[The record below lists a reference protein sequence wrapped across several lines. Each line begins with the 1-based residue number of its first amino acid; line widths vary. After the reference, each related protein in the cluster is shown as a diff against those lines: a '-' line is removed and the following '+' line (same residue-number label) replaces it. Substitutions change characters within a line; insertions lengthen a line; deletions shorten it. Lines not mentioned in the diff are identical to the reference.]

1 MGIQVVRVEVDV
13 HEPAAIVGEL
23 RRLGTEVRVA
33 QLPVADYRSG
43 FALVERKTVRELH
56 LTLAAGRLWG
66 QLGRL
71 RAAGSRPFL
80 LVEGASLDA
89 GPISATGI
97 RGALLAAAENGVPI
111 VRSESRA
118 DSALWI
124 HRIAWRAARRS
135 SSRDRPVYAQR
146 PKPSTAEGVLA
157 AVPGIS
163 TMSARALL
171 GRFGSLQAIV
181 NATDA
186 DLRDVQGIG
195 PVRARNLRAAI
206 THQHVSYRSR
216 RSRERPGRAT

>member
-1 MGIQVVRVEVDV
+1 MGFQVVRIDVDV
-13 HEPAAIVGEL
+13 HEPAAVVDEL

-33 QLPVADYRSG
+33 PLPVADYRSG
-43 FALVERKTVRELH
+43 SALVERKTVRDLH

-66 QLGRL
+66 RLGRL

-89 GPISATGI
+89 AG
-97 RGALLAAAENGVPI
+97 
-111 VRSESRA
+111 
-118 DSALWI
+118 
-124 HRIAWRAARRS
+124 IAWRAARRS

-181 NATDA
+181 NASDA
-186 DLRDVQGIG
+186 DLMEVQGIG
-195 PVRARNLRAAI
+195 PLRARNLRAAV

>member
-1 MGIQVVRVEVDV
+1 MVRIEVDV
-13 HEPAAIVGEL
+13 HEPTAVVDEL
-23 RRLGTEVRVA
+23 RRRGTDVRVA
-33 QLPVADYRSG
+33 RLPVADYRSG
-43 FALVERKTVRELH
+43 PALVERKTVRDLH

-71 RAAGSRPFL
+71 RAAGSQPFL

-89 GPISATGI
+89 GPISANAI
-97 RGALLAAAENGVPI
+97 RGALLAAAAHGVPI
-111 VRSESRA
+111 VRSESRT

-124 HRIAWRAARRS
+124 DRIASRAVRRS
-135 SSRDRPVYAQR
+135 MTRDRPLYAQR

-181 NATDA
+181 NASD
-186 DLRDVQGIG
+186 DELMEVQGIG
-195 PVRARNLRAAI
+195 PLRARNLRAAV
-206 THQHVSYRSR
+206 THPHVSYRSR